1 MLYPLPVQRR
11 RMDETDANDEDEDGA
26 ASPAAEPLC
35 AGVVTVATDR
45 SLDTDP
51 AGEAIVTLLE
61 EDGLDVVM
69 REHVNADHDKVQ
81 SVVSRMIDRDDVDV
95 VITGGATS
103 IEPSDVTLEA
113 VGPLIDKELTA
124 FSELFTTLAYE
135 RVGSR
140 AVAARTLAGVAED
153 VPVFCLPGN
162 GDAVRLA
169 IEEIVLPE
177 AVHLV
182 ELAREDLGED
192 AGEIEK
198 QTGQRGGNR

>member
-1 MLYPLPVQRR
+1 MN
-11 RMDETDANDEDEDGA
+11 DTDATDD
-26 ASPAAEPLC
+26 ASPTNGSLC
-35 AGVVTVATDR
+35 VGVVTIAMER
-45 SLDTDP
+45 SLDTDA
-51 AGEAIVTLLE
+51 AGESIVAILE
-61 EDGLDVVM
+61 ENGCEVVI
-69 REHVNADHDKVQ
+69 REHVGANHDKVQ
-81 SVVSRMIDRDDVDV
+81 SIVSRMIDRDDVDI
-95 VITGGATS
+95 VITGGATGV
-103 IEPSDVTLEA
+103 EPDDVTLEA
-113 VGPLIDKELTA
+113 VAPLLDKELTA
-124 FSELFTTLAYE
+124 FSELFTTLAYD
-135 RVGSR
+135 RIGPR